1 LNTTVIVEVL
11 PNGIKYK
18 ISIKIE
24 IKELNMEPI
33 MDNMD
38 NQVELNNFI
47 EENKQRLE
55 RLRNKRIQKNK

>member
-1 LNTTVIVEVL
+1 
-11 PNGIKYK
+11 
-18 ISIKIE
+18 
-24 IKELNMEPI
+24 MEPI

-55 RLRNKRIQKNK
+55 RLRNKRI

>member
-1 LNTTVIVEVL
+1 
-11 PNGIKYK
+11 
-18 ISIKIE
+18 
-24 IKELNMEPI
+24 MEPI
-33 MDNMD
+33 MGNMD

>member
-1 LNTTVIVEVL
+1 
-11 PNGIKYK
+11 
-18 ISIKIE
+18 
-24 IKELNMEPI
+24 MEPI